1 MRVGHPFVRGSYSFL
16 AKKEYGSLEHHHTGS
31 QNEARPPRETCRS
44 AGRKTDR
51 ALPRAPQR
59 RQALSRAALCRGLR
73 SPKGPAHSRA
83 DDDHAT
89 TVGLPFRVGKGHP
102 PNLKGH
108 LPSSMEEPLSG
119 ERTGVTADGGT
130 HDAASRDSSY
140 SSATT
145 LSLSRPFSYLL
156 FSAGLRPGERLQTYG
171 AELDLRTSPSWP
183 LASASTRPSASSSTS
198 PSRGSGK
205 G

>member
-1 MRVGHPFVRGSYSFL
+1 M
-16 AKKEYGSLEHHHTGS
+16 KEGTTGS
-31 QNEARPPRETCRS
+31 QNEALPPRETCLG

-83 DDDHAT
+83 DDDHTT
-89 TVGLPFRVGKGHP
+89 TVGLPFGVGKGHP

-130 HDAASRDSSY
+130 HDAASGDSSY

-156 FSAGLRPGERLQTYG
+156 FSAELRPGEGLQTYG

-198 PSRGSGK
+198 PSRGSGE

>member
-1 MRVGHPFVRGSYSFL
+1 
-16 AKKEYGSLEHHHTGS
+16 
-31 QNEARPPRETCRS
+31 
-44 AGRKTDR
+44 
-51 ALPRAPQR
+51 
-59 RQALSRAALCRGLR
+59 
-73 SPKGPAHSRA
+73 
-83 DDDHAT
+83 
-89 TVGLPFRVGKGHP
+89 
-102 PNLKGH
+102 
-108 LPSSMEEPLSG
+108 MEEPLSG

-156 FSAGLRPGERLQTYG
+156 FSAELRPGEGLQTYG